1 MGIEERRSANLLA
14 AVNLSANFLVWAAS
28 AEAEFLKGKVLW
40 SNWDVD
46 ELKARKAELEGAPKF
61 TVGLLGYI

>member
-1 MGIEERRSANLLA
+1 MEIEERMSANLLA
-14 AVNLSANFLVWAAS
+14 AVKLCANFLVWAAS
-28 AEAEFLKGKVLW
+28 AEAKFLKGKVLW

-46 ELKARKAELEGAPKF
+46 ELKARRAELEGAPKY